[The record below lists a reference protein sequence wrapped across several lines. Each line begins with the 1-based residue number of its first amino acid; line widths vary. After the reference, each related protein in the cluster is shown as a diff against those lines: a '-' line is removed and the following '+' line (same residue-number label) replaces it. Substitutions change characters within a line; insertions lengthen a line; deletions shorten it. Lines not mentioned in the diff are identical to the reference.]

1 MDVVGLYPNI
11 PHGEGPALLCNFFK
25 TRNNKQILIDTLTE
39 FVEIVVKSNIS
50 EFDEKTLNLMKKFVF
65 DKCCNGLQKWLMER
79 GYNKKMIRK

>member
-1 MDVVGLYPNI
+1 M
-11 PHGEGPALLCNFFK
+11 
-25 TRNNKQILIDTLTE
+25 IDTLTE